1 MDKAFDYIIVGAG
14 SAGCVLANR
23 LSEDSSCTV
32 ALVEAGGEPDPRLA
46 HVPGA
51 ATWMQNTRSDW
62 AFSTVPQ
69 RELFNRR
76 IAYPRGRVL
85 GGTSILNFMVYVRGN
100 AGDFDNWAQMGNTG
114 WSYLDVLPYF
124 KKAET
129 NASIS
134 DRYHGEAGPLSVE
147 TNAHRHALC
156 DLFIEAATSLGV
168 KFNPD
173 FNGESQWGC
182 GYYQATLKNGKRSST
197 AAAYLDAVRE
207 RPNLTVVKNAHV
219 LRVAIEKGRARGIEC
234 VLDGLSVETL
244 HADRQVILSAG
255 SIGSPHL
262 LMLSGVGPAE
272 HLQEHDIKVHLDN
285 ADVGQNL
292 EDHLGGTTVGARVKD
307 PDAIYGRLP
316 KTFEESLDEFERT
329 GGGMLATL
337 QLDAGAFFAVDPGFE
352 YPQCQTFFSPGISE
366 FYRTDGE
373 PDRSRFT
380 AGGYVCKSRSRGS
393 VRLASANPLDAPL
406 IDPNYLSEPDD
417 LRVQIEHVKWNIEV
431 LNAKPFEKVRDGTAQ
446 PDFQNDSEIETF
458 IRQNASTIWHP
469 TGTCRMGAAGH
480 AVVSPELSVH
490 GIDGLSIC
498 DASVMPTMTSGNINA
513 PVIMVAEKGADMI
526 KEQS

>member
-100 AGDFDNWAQMGNTG
+100 AGEFDNGAQMGNTG

-134 DRYHGEAGPLSVE
+134 DRYHGDAGPLNVE

-168 KFNPD
+168 PFNPD

-182 GYYQATLKNGKRSST
+182 GYYQATLKNGKDQAPQRLIWT
-197 AAAYLDAVRE
+197 
-207 RPNLTVVKNAHV
+207 
-219 LRVAIEKGRARGIEC
+219 
-234 VLDGLSVETL
+234 
-244 HADRQVILSAG
+244 LSA
-255 SIGSPHL
+255 IGLTSP
-262 LMLSGVGPAE
+262 
-272 HLQEHDIKVHLDN
+272 
-285 ADVGQNL
+285 
-292 EDHLGGTTVGARVKD
+292 
-307 PDAIYGRLP
+307 
-316 KTFEESLDEFERT
+316 
-329 GGGMLATL
+329 
-337 QLDAGAFFAVDPGFE
+337 
-352 YPQCQTFFSPGISE
+352 
-366 FYRTDGE
+366 
-373 PDRSRFT
+373 
-380 AGGYVCKSRSRGS
+380 
-393 VRLASANPLDAPL
+393 
-406 IDPNYLSEPDD
+406 
-417 LRVQIEHVKWNIEV
+417 W
-431 LNAKPFEKVRDGTAQ
+431 
-446 PDFQNDSEIETF
+446 
-458 IRQNASTIWHP
+458 
-469 TGTCRMGAAGH
+469 
-480 AVVSPELSVH
+480 
-490 GIDGLSIC
+490 
-498 DASVMPTMTSGNINA
+498 
-513 PVIMVAEKGADMI
+513 
-526 KEQS
+526 